1 MAERRYT
8 TIFAFAVL
16 TAGVATFGIYRV
28 LQTSKARNKIQ
39 TQPVVVALQDIS
51 EGRGIDRPAVAVAQ
65 WPVGT
70 VPAGA
75 FASIDSVVG
84 RVTRIDVFKG
94 EVIVP
99 GRLAP
104 PGTGPGLAVKITP
117 GKRAF
122 AVRIDDVAGL
132 NGQIQPNS
140 RVDVLVTLPDQQK
153 DQQQVAKVFMS
164 NMRVLS
170 VGTITQTGS
179 DNRPIQAPTAALEVT
194 PEEAERL
201 MIAQQ
206 AGRIQLALRGY
217 GDPDSIKTE
226 GAKSADV
233 LAQLRDAPSAKA
245 SELASA
251 RRSSSSSRSSGPS
264 RGGLINNMRGVGTKL
279 GNGIGSAASQL
290 GDATPAPIVVPQ
302 AQPVAPPK
310 KPDTNVVQIFKGDK
324 QESRKFAKA
333 DSAKRDSTKRDAAKP
348 PLQ

>member
-39 TQPVVVALQDIS
+39 TQPVVVALQDVQ
-51 EGRGIDRPAVAVAQ
+51 EGREIDRPSVAVAQ

-75 FASIDSVVG
+75 FTNIDSVVG

-104 PGTGPGLAVKITP
+104 NGTEPGLAVKITP
-117 GKRAF
+117 GKRAL
-122 AVRIDDVAGL
+122 AIHIDDVAGL
-132 NGQIQPNS
+132 NGLIQPNS
-140 RVDVLVTLPDQQK
+140 RVDVLVTLADAQK
-153 DQQQVAKVFMS
+153 DNQQVAKLFMS

-170 VGTITQTGS
+170 VGTISQTS
-179 DNRPIQAPTAALEVT
+179 RDNRPIQAPTATLEVT
-194 PEEAERL
+194 PDEAERL
-201 MIAQQ
+201 AIAQTV
-206 AGRIQLALRGY
+206 GRIQLALRGY

-233 LAQLRDAPSAKA
+233 LAQLRAAPVAKVA
-245 SELASA
+245 AQRPA
-251 RRSSSSSRSSGPS
+251 RSVARSSSSTSS
-264 RGGLINNMRGVGTKL
+264 RGGVGNKIANGFNN
-279 GNGIGSAASQL
+279 GSNALSQPSE
-290 GDATPAPIVVPQ
+290 AVVMPQ
-302 AQPVAPPK
+302 AEPMPPKPK
-310 KPDTNVVQIFKGDK
+310 KPDTVTVQVYKGDK
-324 QESRKFAKA
+324 LDARKFVKP
-333 DSAKRDSTKRDAAKP
+333 DTGKP
-348 PLQ
+348 PTP

>member
-28 LQTSKARNKIQ
+28 LQASKARNKIQ

-51 EGRGIDRPAVAVAQ
+51 EGRSVERPAVAVAQ

-75 FASIDSVVG
+75 FTNIDSVVG

-104 PGTGPGLAVKITP
+104 NGTEPGLAVKITP
-117 GKRAF
+117 GKRAV

-132 NGQIQPNS
+132 NGLIQPNS
-140 RVDVLVTLPDQQK
+140 RVDVLVTLPDVKHNNQQL
-153 DQQQVAKVFMS
+153 AKLFMS

-170 VGTITQTGS
+170 VGTISQTS
-179 DNRPIQAPTAALEVT
+179 RDNRPIQAPTATLEVT

-201 MIAQQ
+201 AIAQQ

-226 GAKSADV
+226 GANSADV
-233 LAQLRDAPSAKA
+233 LAQLRDAPEAKPTSVA
-245 SELASA
+245 SRRPA
-251 RRSSSSSRSSGPS
+251 RSSSSGSG
-264 RGGLINNMRGVGTKL
+264 GGLIDNMRGAGKKVGS
-279 GNGIGSAASQL
+279 GFGSAASQL
-290 GDATPAPIVVPQ
+290 GDNGAAAVVMPQ
-302 AQPVAPPK
+302 AEPVPPK
-310 KPDTNVVQIFKGDK
+310 PKTPDTVAVQVYKGDK
-324 QESRKFAKA
+324 LDTKKFVKP
-333 DSAKRDSTKRDAAKP
+333 DSGKKP
-348 PLQ
+348 TP

>member
-39 TQPVVVALQDIS
+39 TQSVVVALTDVS
-51 EGRGIDRPAVAVAQ
+51 EGRSIDRQSVAVAQ

-75 FASIDSVVG
+75 FTNIDSVVG

-104 PGTGPGLAVKITP
+104 NGTEPGLAVKITP
-117 GKRAF
+117 GKRAL
-122 AVRIDDVAGL
+122 AIRIDDVAGL
-132 NGQIQPNS
+132 NGLIQPNS
-140 RVDVLVTLPDQQK
+140 RVDVLVTLPDEKHNNQQL
-153 DQQQVAKVFMS
+153 AKLFMS

-170 VGTITQTGS
+170 VGTISQTS
-179 DNRPIQAPTAALEVT
+179 RDNRPIQAPTATLEVT

-201 MIAQQ
+201 AIAQQ

-226 GAKSADV
+226 GANSADV
-233 LAQLRDAPSAKA
+233 LAQLRAAPEAKPSAPSRSVA
-245 SELASA
+245 
-251 RRSSSSSRSSGPS
+251 RSSSS
-264 RGGLINNMRGVGTKL
+264 RGGVGNKL
-279 GNGIGSAASQL
+279 ASGFNSAGSNLNQPPAA
-290 GDATPAPIVVPQ
+290 VVMPQ
-302 AQPVAPPK
+302 AEPMPPK
-310 KPDTNVVQIFKGDK
+310 PRGPDTVAVQVYKGDK
-324 QESRKFAKA
+324 LDTKKFVKP
-333 DSAKRDSTKRDAAKP
+333 DSAKKP
-348 PLQ
+348 AP

>member
-28 LQTSKARNKIQ
+28 LQASKARNKIQ
-39 TQPVVVALQDIS
+39 TQPVVVALQDIQ
-51 EGRGIDRPAVAVAQ
+51 EGQAIDRQAVSLAQ

-75 FASIDSVVG
+75 FVNIDSVAG

-104 PGTGPGLAVKITP
+104 TGTEPGLAVKITP
-117 GKRAF
+117 GKRAL
-122 AVRIDDVAGL
+122 AIRLDDVAGL
-132 NGQIQPNS
+132 NGLIQPNS

-153 DQQQVAKVFMS
+153 DGQQVAKLFMS

-170 VGTITQTGS
+170 VGTISQTS
-179 DNRPIQAPTAALEVT
+179 RDNRPIQAPTATLEVT

-201 MIAQQ
+201 AIAQNV
-206 AGRIQLALRGY
+206 GRIQLALRGY

-233 LAQLRDAPSAKA
+233 LAQLREAPPAKA
-245 SELASA
+245 SDLAS
-251 RRSSSSSRSSGPS
+251 RPTGRSRSSSSGGGSSSRS
-264 RGGLINNMRGVGTKL
+264 GLVNSMRGIGSKI
-279 GNGIGSAASQL
+279 GGGIGSAASQL
-290 GDATPAPIVVPQ
+290 GDASPAPTVLPQ
-302 AQPVAPPK
+302 GQSVAPAAK

-324 QESRKFAKA
+324 QESRKFAKP
-333 DSAKRDSTKRDAAKP
+333 DSTKPDSGKRP
-348 PLQ
+348 PQ